1 MNGALSPQEA
11 ADRLGVSKDT
21 ILRLLRSGKLPGKKI
36 GWRTWRIT
44 EEALAAFMAG
54 TPEKKV
60 RTSRPSKH

>member
-1 MNGALSPQEA
+1 M
-11 ADRLGVSKDT
+11 SKDT

-44 EEALAAFMAG
+44 EEALQAFMDGA
-54 TPEKKV
+54 PEKKK